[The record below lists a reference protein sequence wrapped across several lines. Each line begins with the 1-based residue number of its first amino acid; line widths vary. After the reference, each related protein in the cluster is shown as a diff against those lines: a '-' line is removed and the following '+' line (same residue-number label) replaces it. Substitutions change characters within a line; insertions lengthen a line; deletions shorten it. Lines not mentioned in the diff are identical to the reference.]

1 MNEEQNFSKYE
12 DEIDLKELFMVL
24 WKGKRIIIIVTLIFA
39 IFSALITKFLI
50 PPVYEAK
57 LDLLVNFPETVST
70 KYGEYKL
77 LLTTNDQYIN
87 LFYSNNVINKTI
99 QDMGYD
105 IKENTI
111 ESFIKR
117 ISITKDEKR
126 PNSFTVKVKA
136 NDPKEALDLVN
147 MLYKNYL
154 ILVNANTKLRS
165 VEHFIEFYTIDL
177 SKNDDE
183 LKSSKILLERNK
195 KMLESMSQTIDQKN
209 LMDSINSSTIN
220 YMILDNLINQNYKKV
235 ELDIINT
242 EQTIYTLEDKINIAK
257 QYLNELN
264 EIKDDIINNKGL
276 VNEYLTSIN
285 RSIQLPSAPVAP
297 TAKTGPSTS
306 LNTVIAAVVG
316 GMISVI
322 YVLIKKY
329 WFIDEKIK
337 VK

>member
-1 MNEEQNFSKYE
+1 MNEEQNFSKHE

-111 ESFIKR
+111 ESFTKR

-126 PNSFTVKVKA
+126 PNSFTIRVKA
-136 NDPKEALDLVN
+136 NNPKEALDLANV
-147 MLYKNYL
+147 LYKNYL
-154 ILVNANTKLRS
+154 ILINANTKLRS
-165 VEHFIEFYTIDL
+165 AEHFIEINTI
-177 SKNDDE
+177 E
-183 LKSSKILLERNK
+183 LNKTEDSLNSNKILLGQYK
-195 KMLESMSQTIDQKN
+195 KQLNTMSQTINQN
-209 LMDSINSSTIN
+209 SLLDSIKSSNIN
-220 YMILDNLINQNYKKV
+220 YMVLENIINQNYNKV

-242 EQTIYTLEDKINIAK
+242 EQIIYNLEDKINVLN

-264 EIKDDIINNKGL
+264 KIKDDIINNNGM

-285 RSIQLPSAPVAP
+285 RSIQLPSTPVAP
-297 TAKTGPSTS
+297 TTKAGPSTS
-306 LNTVIAAVVG
+306 LNTVMAAVIG
-316 GMISVI
+316 GMISII

-329 WFIDEKIK
+329 WFNDEKIK

>member
-1 MNEEQNFSKYE
+1 MNDGQNFDRHE
-12 DEIDLKELFMVL
+12 DEIDLKELFIVL
-24 WKGKRIIIIVTLIFA
+24 WKGKRIIIIITLIFA
-39 IFSALITKFLI
+39 ILSALVTKFLI

-70 KYGEYKL
+70 KYGEYTL

-105 IKENTI
+105 VKENTI
-111 ESFIKR
+111 ENFTKR
-117 ISITKDEKR
+117 ISIIKDEKR

-136 NDPKEALDLVN
+136 NNSKEALDLAN
-147 MLYKNYL
+147 ILYKNYL

-165 VEHFIEFYTIDL
+165 VEHFIEFYTINL
-177 SKNDDE
+177 SKSDDE
-183 LKSSKILLERNK
+183 LKSNKTLLERNK
-195 KMLESMSQTIDQKN
+195 KMLESMSQTIDQKK

-220 YMILDNLINQNYKKV
+220 YMVLDNLINQNYKKV

-242 EQTIYTLEDKINIAK
+242 EQTIYNLEDKINIAK

-264 EIKDDIINNKGL
+264 KIKDDIISNNGL
-276 VNEYLTSIN
+276 ANEYLTSID

-297 TAKTGPSTS
+297 TAKTSPSTL
-306 LNTVIAAVVG
+306 LNTVISVVIG
-316 GMISVI
+316 GMVSVI
-322 YVLIKKY
+322 YVLVKKY
-329 WFIDEKIK
+329 WFNDEKIK